1 MNLNMSI
8 KAMTN
13 AKENILKKTEG
24 SKDIVNCFFGEIES
38 KLEDM
43 SLNFN
48 TDESNKKDIDF
59 NLLQNIIFNLKYI
72 YNFVNDELK
81 EGKDVEGLNESINNI
96 QVIFDSMNI
105 DKNNLEINI
114 NNKEGLETLENTLGE
129 IEFKSNLLSNND
141 KDKLND
147 LLEKINNDTE
157 NIIKKFDINEN
168 KSSNNIKSKPT
179 SNSNELLNNDFEDT
193 KNYKKNDL
201 IKETKYRELEINSL
215 INKKNLNKSSSLD
228 NNDLQ
233 ISKLED
239 ILNKGSIGN
248 LNTNN
253 ILKNENTYNLNDSSV
268 KEIRKIFIN
277 EDIIKTVNYLKRSGN
292 EEIKIKV
299 NPIELGEMTIKLVKH
314 GEENSLSITV
324 SKNNIFDLVNKNIN
338 DITKHLNDMNIKVK
352 DVSININSENQNV
365 FSDNLNQNFNNKNSQ
380 QERQKNNQR
389 RIRDIMLEDINEISN
404 IEEDNLNILV

>member
-13 AKENILKKTEG
+13 AKENTLKKIEE

-81 EGKDVEGLNESINNI
+81 EGKNVEGLNESINNI

-114 NNKEGLETLENTLGE
+114 NNKEGLETLENTLNE
-129 IEFKSNLLSNND
+129 IELKSNLLSNND
-141 KDKLND
+141 KDKLNN

-168 KSSNNIKSKPT
+168 KSSNNIKAKPT
-179 SNSNELLNNDFEDT
+179 SNSNELLNNGFEDN

-215 INKKNLNKSSSLD
+215 INKKNLNQSSGLD
-228 NNDLQ
+228 KNDLQ
-233 ISKLED
+233 ISKLKD
-239 ILNKGSIGN
+239 ILNKGSMVN

-268 KEIRKIFIN
+268 KEIRKTFIN

-380 QERQKNNQR
+380 QERQRNNQR
-389 RIRDIMLEDINEISN
+389 RMRNIMLEDINEMSN

>member
-8 KAMTN
+8 KTMTN
-13 AKENILKKTEG
+13 AKENTLKKIEG
-24 SKDIVNCFFGEIES
+24 SKDIVNCFFSKIES
-38 KLEDM
+38 KIEDM

-48 TDESNKKDIDF
+48 KDESSKKDIDF

-81 EGKDVEGLNESINNI
+81 ECKNVEGLNESINNI

-105 DKNNLEINI
+105 DKDSLEINI
-114 NNKEGLETLENTLGE
+114 NNKEGLETLENTLNE
-129 IEFKSNLLSNND
+129 IELKSNLLSNND
-141 KDKLND
+141 KEKLNN

-179 SNSNELLNNDFEDT
+179 SNSDELLNSGFEDN
-193 KNYKKNDL
+193 KSYKKNDL

-215 INKKNLNKSSSLD
+215 INKKNLNQSSGLD
-228 NNDLQ
+228 KNDLQ

-253 ILKNENTYNLNDSSV
+253 ILDNENTYNLNDSSV
-268 KEIRKIFIN
+268 KEIRKTFIS

-292 EEIKIKV
+292 EEIKIKI

-314 GEENSLSITV
+314 GDENSLSITV

-365 FSDNLNQNFNNKNSQ
+365 FSDNLNQNFNNKNSH

-389 RIRDIMLEDINEISN
+389 RIKNIMLEDINEISN